1 MKTSNYVF
9 GKKKKITTDNEIP
22 TSISDIVRQEMKKK
36 MASEYIHCLVTNLK
50 DFLLKFQY
58 L

>member
-1 MKTSNYVF
+1 MFLV
-9 GKKKKITTDNEIP
+9 KKKKKMTADNEIP
-22 TSISDIVRQEMKKK
+22 TSISDIVRQEMEKK

>member
-1 MKTSNYVF
+1 MFLV
-9 GKKKKITTDNEIP
+9 KKKKITTDNEIP
-22 TSISDIVRQEMKKK
+22 TSISDIVRQEMEKK